1 MGNPVDN
8 VKNERIVEFL
18 KTMVSIPSITNQEQE
33 LSDWTYEKFKS
44 LGLSGVQRFPVEDS
58 GDSVIGWIDGPAEGP
73 SMMLTF
79 HLDTFPVCAGWDTDP
94 LVPHVENGRLYGL
107 GAHDMK
113 AGGACALAAVEAILE
128 SGVEL
133 GGRLFVSAT
142 TDEENWSRG
151 AHALINSGLL
161 EGCQGCLTGE
171 PAARATL
178 TVGARGRHV
187 YHLVFHGKTA
197 HAAYD
202 EASTP
207 WPTRPRLSPTWKVL
221 TWATTRSLTSRAAC
235 VSSACTAA
243 ER

>member
-1 MGNPVDN
+1 VSNPVDN
-8 VKNERIVEFL
+8 VKNKRIVELL

-33 LSDWTYEKFKS
+33 ISDWAYEHFKS

-58 GDSVIGWIDGPAEGP
+58 GDSVLGWIDGPADGP

-94 LVPHVENGRLYGL
+94 LKPHIENGRLYGL

-113 AGGACALAAVEAILE
+113 AGGACALAAVEAILD
-128 SGVEL
+128 SGIEL

-161 EGCQGCLTGE
+161 DG
-171 PAARATL
+171 
-178 TVGARGRHV
+178 
-187 YHLVFHGKTA
+187 
-197 HAAYD
+197 
-202 EASTP
+202 
-207 WPTRPRLSPTWKVL
+207 
-221 TWATTRSLTSRAAC
+221 
-235 VSSACTAA
+235 
-243 ER
+243 